1 MSALNEK
8 PGVWEPSVCVTVPV
22 GLFAGAVVDLEGKR
36 VVAVMF
42 LAPQPMILIRSF
54 VHARTSKRKGV
65 VYLLVHELMILL
77 TIGAL
82 LFFAFMFLPQ
92 IERSTA
98 GGNSS
103 LTQPPPVGIVRPLF
117 WGLFSHGSG
126 SVAVNKLSN
135 F

>member
-1 MSALNEK
+1 MSDVNEQ
-8 PGVWEPSVCVTVPV
+8 PGEWEPSVCVTVLV
-22 GLFAGAVVDLEGKR
+22 GLFAGAVLGLEER
-36 VVAVMF
+36 WAVAVMF
-42 LAPQPMILIRSF
+42 LTPQPMILIRSF

-77 TIGAL
+77 TIAAL
-82 LFFAFMFLPQ
+82 SFAFMFLSQ
-92 IERSTA
+92 IKRSSA

-126 SVAVNKLSN
+126 SVAVN
-135 F
+135 